1 MDSGNSGSLQSS
13 SGGDEEYDS
22 RATSIS
28 AFTSNPKAQVGPIS
42 LSSQPLQPLPPQ
54 NLTHTTMFDSLSNYL
69 HLQNPSFLYNPNV
82 ILSKTLGSDPSTN
95 IINPIL
101 SSSPFLD
108 IFSTVQ
114 SPTLSAS
121 PVPAAVSGP
130 SDNHNHDL
138 NQVARNPKKRSRAS
152 RRAPTTV
159 LTTDT
164 TNFRAMVQEF
174 TGIPAPPFTSSPYQ
188 RSRIELFGKPTVAVR
203 SSSVD
208 TAQPPYLRRPF
219 PQKMQPPA
227 APPPLPPPPFLSSAS
242 SSFLHPPQSSNFFT
256 SLLQPTMKF
265 PLSNSAAMIGSKAQD
280 SLEIPSNYSHMKMGS
295 LDEYAVSPRNGD
307 QFQASG
313 NYYHFPT
320 NSMNGKMSYLANSSP
335 SFHGEKRPDS
345 VAATRGEGMVESWTC
360 SSD

>member
-22 RATSIS
+22 RAASIS
-28 AFTSNPKAQVGPIS
+28 AFMSNPTPHVGPIS
-42 LSSQPLQPLPPQ
+42 ESSQPLQPLPPQ
-54 NLTHTTMFDSLSNYL
+54 NPSHTAMFDPLSNYL
-69 HLQNPSFLYNPNV
+69 HLQNPSLLYNPNM

-95 IINPIL
+95 ITNPIL

-108 IFSTVQ
+108 TFSNVR
-114 SPTLSAS
+114 SPLVSAS
-121 PVPAAVSGP
+121 PVPASVSGP
-130 SDNHNHDL
+130 SDNHNL
-138 NQVARNPKKRSRAS
+138 NQVVRNPKKRSRAS

-203 SSSVD
+203 SSYLD

-219 PQKMQPPA
+219 PQKMQPPQ
-227 APPPLPPPPFLSSAS
+227 APPPLLPPSFLSSAS
-242 SSFLHPPQSSNFFT
+242 SSFLHPPQSSNLFT
-256 SLLQPTMKF
+256 TLLHPTMKF
-265 PLSNSAAMIGSKAQD
+265 PLANSTAMIGSKAQE
-280 SLEIPSNYSHMKMGS
+280 SLEIPSNDSHMKMGS
-295 LDEYAVSPRNGD
+295 LDEYAVSARNGD
-307 QFQASG
+307 QVQVSG

-320 NSMNGKMSYLANSSP
+320 NSTNGKMNYLANSPP
-335 SFHGEKRPDS
+335 SFHGEKGPDS
-345 VAATRGEGMVESWTC
+345 VAATKGEGTVESWIC
-360 SSD
+360 SSSD